1 MNFTFLGGIDKLQK
15 MMARKHPEITAE
27 IQDVIDSLK
36 DGATSME
43 LVNKYGKSCALPGA
57 FQGAL
62 ASLLSKKGFKE
73 VIRDSIMNGGG
84 NCARAGLLGAI
95 HGAKEGMEAI
105 PVDWMRKVKDIEVI
119 LAKVIKFFTKLKKT
133 PKNSNSFLIKTK
145 SGGKFLVT

>member
-1 MNFTFLGGIDKLQK
+1 
-15 MMARKHPEITAE
+15 MMGRKHPEITAE
-27 IQDVIDSLK
+27 IQDVIESLK

-95 HGAKEGMEAI
+95 YGAKEGMESI
-105 PVDWMRKVKDIEVI
+105 PVDWMMKVNEIEVI
-119 LAKVIKFFTKLKKT
+119 LSKVIKFFTKLKKT
-133 PKNSNSFLIKTK
+133 PPRSKSYDSMPKSSFYLVKTRN
-145 SGGKFLVT
+145 G